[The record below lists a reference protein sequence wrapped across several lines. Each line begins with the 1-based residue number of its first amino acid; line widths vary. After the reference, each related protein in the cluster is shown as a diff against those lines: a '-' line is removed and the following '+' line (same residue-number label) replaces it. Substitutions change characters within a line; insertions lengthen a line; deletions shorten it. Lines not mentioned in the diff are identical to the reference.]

1 MEVIPHDTVAKALNN
16 DAILTLEFIKMA
28 EEAVGTIVLM
38 VDGQEYDCASCDAQ
52 AQTGNRPIPTMNR
65 KMRTKYVAK
74 GNKAYSLN
82 VAVVIP
88 DGKDTVNWDSLEGA
102 QIAIESVSG
111 NHRTTYVDCFST
123 EVSEAY
129 SVEGETRRTVAIFA
143 LDKLQEDI

>member
-52 AQTGNRPIPTMNR
+52 AQTGKRPIPTMNR
-65 KMRTKYVAK
+65 KQRTKYFASS
-74 GNKAYSLN
+74 NPSYTLN

-88 DGKDTVNWDSLEGA
+88 DGKDTVDWANLESA

-111 NHRTTYVDCFST
+111 NYRTTYVDCFST

-129 SVEGETRRTVAIFA
+129 SVEGETRRTIAMFA
-143 LDKLQEDI
+143 LDKLEESM